1 MSIIE
6 QLIRLSVFPCAV
18 ERDIYH
24 RIIAVRG
31 ILQMKHILLVFLIC
45 IFLATA
51 FVGCDKIQQAT
62 DAIDKAKTFSD
73 DLQKKAKEIIPG
85 SNQKEG
91 GSKEGESK
99 NKDKGG
105 EDDDDD

>member
-1 MSIIE
+1 
-6 QLIRLSVFPCAV
+6 
-18 ERDIYH
+18 
-24 RIIAVRG
+24 
-31 ILQMKHILLVFLIC
+31 MKHILIAFPIC

-51 FVGCDKIQQAT
+51 FAGCDKIQQAT

-91 GSKEGESK
+91 DSKDGESK
-99 NKDKGG
+99 NKDK
-105 EDDDDD
+105 ENEKEKNDD

>member
-1 MSIIE
+1 MKR
-6 QLIRLSVFPCAV
+6 LIF
-18 ERDIYH
+18 
-24 RIIAVRG
+24 
-31 ILQMKHILLVFLIC
+31 VFLVC
-45 IFLATA
+45 IFLATTST
-51 FVGCDKIQQAT
+51 GCDKLQQAT
-62 DAIDKAKTFSD
+62 DAIDKAKTFTD

-105 EDDDDD
+105 EEDDDD